1 MIYHVKNLNKHYR
14 DYKYVVVR
22 DCTNERASHPGYYY
36 WGVYNDLMTAQ
47 RACDEC
53 GNGFVVESENVEALS
68 FGEW

>member
-1 MIYHVKNLNKHYR
+1 MIYYVKNLNKHYR

-22 DCTNERASHPGYYY
+22 DCTNERAPHPGYYY